1 MSMPTRPVSVVIGAL
16 GGQGGGVV
24 VDWMTRVAA
33 ASGWLI
39 QATSVPGVAQRTGAT
54 IYYLEM
60 FPESALPADGRRP
73 IMALMPSPGDVDVVV
88 ASEWVEAGRMIQ
100 RGLITPDRTTLIA
113 STHRSYTVAEKSHPG
128 DGRADP
134 AAIRQ
139 EAEQAA
145 RRLVALDMDALATR
159 NGAVISAV
167 ILGCIAGGSGLPFPP
182 EAYRRAIR
190 DNGIAVESNLRAF
203 DATLDDLAAGGVPA
217 DAEVTASTVD
227 VTPLPSA
234 LARRLEH
241 EFPEPAWPV
250 LRLGVAR
257 LIDYQDAHHAA
268 LYLDRLAPLS
278 AVAGEAD
285 EALLEATAR
294 GLALWMSFED
304 TIRVAELKTRPERL
318 AQVMRPASSRPG
330 TVVELTDFLR
340 PRIEEICGSLP
351 AGLGAWMRRSP
362 TWRSLIG
369 RWTGGRK
376 IRTSTISGYLFLR
389 SLAGMRRWRRI
400 TLRYREENQA
410 MEEWL
415 QAISRSA
422 GTNPALAL
430 ELANCQRLVRGYGDT
445 HERGMVSFRQILAGA
460 TSAADPV
467 AWVAEQRTR
476 ALAEVT
482 SP

>member
-1 MSMPTRPVSVVIGAL
+1 MSAPSRPVSLVIGAL

-100 RGLITPDRTTLIA
+100 RGLVTPDRTTLIA

-159 NGAVISAV
+159 NGAIISAV
-167 ILGCIAGGSGLPFPP
+167 ILGCIAGGSGLPFAL
-182 EAYRRAIR
+182 EAYRQAIR
-190 DNGIAVESNLRAF
+190 DNGIAVEANLRAF
-203 DATLDDLAAGGVPA
+203 DAALKFLEVGTAASNAGEAAGA
-217 DAEVTASTVD
+217 SDAA
-227 VTPLPSA
+227 PIPSA
-234 LARRLEH
+234 LVERLEH
-241 EFPEPAWPV
+241 EFPESSWPV

-257 LIDYQDAHHAA
+257 LIDYQDARHAA
-268 LYLDRLAPLS
+268 LYLDRLAPL
-278 AVAGEAD
+278 AVTTGQGGEQ
-285 EALLEATAR
+285 LLEATAR

-318 AQVMRPASSRPG
+318 AEVMRPASARPG
-330 TVVELTDFLR
+330 SVVELTDFLR
-340 PRIEEICGSLP
+340 PRIEEICGTLP
-351 AGLGAWMRRSP
+351 AGLGLWMRGSP
-362 TWRSLIG
+362 TWRKLIG

-389 SLAGMRRWRRI
+389 SLAGLKRWRRF
-400 TLRYREENQA
+400 TLRYREENQVI
-410 MEEWL
+410 EEWL
-415 QAISRSA
+415 QAISAKA
-422 GTNPALAL
+422 GSHPALAL

-445 HERGMVSFRQILAGA
+445 HERGMVRFRQIMAGA
-460 TSAADPV
+460 ISAADPV
-467 AWVAEQRTR
+467 AWVAEQRTQ
-476 ALAEVT
+476 ALAEVP